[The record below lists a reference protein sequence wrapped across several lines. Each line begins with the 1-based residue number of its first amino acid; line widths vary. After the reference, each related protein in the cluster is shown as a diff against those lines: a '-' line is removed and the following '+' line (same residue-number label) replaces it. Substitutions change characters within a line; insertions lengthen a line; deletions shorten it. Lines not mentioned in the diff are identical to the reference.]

1 MILFANT
8 SYSHRP
14 KIIVGFLMV
23 LSSTVLKVHT
33 ALSVNRVVK
42 CIEKEKT
49 LIMELNSNV
58 LRKH

>member
-1 MILFANT
+1 
-8 SYSHRP
+8 
-14 KIIVGFLMV
+14 MV

>member
-1 MILFANT
+1 
-8 SYSHRP
+8 
-14 KIIVGFLMV
+14 MV

-33 ALSVNRVVK
+33 ALSVNWVDK
-42 CIEKEKT
+42 CIEMEKT